1 MVAVVVEA
9 AQQPAV
15 ERVVGGEPVTE
26 GILRSGAAIT
36 VHIAHPTRRDAYLV
50 EGKDVVLGKVAYRCW
65 VQDDTSSSA
74 FQQDIGA
81 FVHLYVASGVAEDQ
95 RGGESAQRSPHYHDT
110 WSRRSC
116 IHLVIPHPQRLW
128 IHIHDTPPTSRTTR
142 PTTSPAS
149 RASNALLTASSGLT
163 LSTIVFTRPSATR
176 AIARSSSSSLT

>member
-81 FVHLYVASGVAEDQ
+81 FVHFYVASGVAEDQ

-116 IHLVIPHPQRLW
+116 IHLVTPTRSGYGSTFTTPLPRPGLPGRRHHPPRERRM
-128 IHIHDTPPTSRTTR
+128 PC
-142 PTTSPAS
+142 
-149 RASNALLTASSGLT
+149 
-163 LSTIVFTRPSATR
+163 
-176 AIARSSSSSLT
+176 